1 MKSFMFAVAV
11 LAGFAVASGC
21 CCATRCAA
29 DKDEMITVPDK
40 ASYIAIADS
49 TVAAAA
55 QAEKEYEWQIFPA
68 YMSAADGNAAVNMV
82 GIVDGDGYLIWD
94 YAAAED
100 DFAMIV
106 PVYSREIRKAFAE
119 VKAAVDGSGN
129 GVSNGFACGKNLARA
144 YVFVKLNS
152 GAMIPVDGADE
163 QYFVMGFE
171 FAR

>member
-1 MKSFMFAVAV
+1 
-11 LAGFAVASGC
+11 
-21 CCATRCAA
+21 
-29 DKDEMITVPDK
+29 
-40 ASYIAIADS
+40 
-49 TVAAAA
+49 
-55 QAEKEYEWQIFPA
+55 
-68 YMSAADGNAAVNMV
+68 MSAADGNAAVNMV